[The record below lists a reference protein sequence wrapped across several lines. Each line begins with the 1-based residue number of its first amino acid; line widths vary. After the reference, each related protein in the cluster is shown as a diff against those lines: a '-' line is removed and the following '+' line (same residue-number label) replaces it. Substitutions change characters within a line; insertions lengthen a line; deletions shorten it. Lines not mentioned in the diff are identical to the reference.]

1 MDHSRGPLPV
11 IADPRRQ
18 QRDWRNLLLCVLAGL
33 AGAVA
38 TIVLRRL
45 GG

>member
-1 MDHSRGPLPV
+1 M
-11 IADPRRQ
+11 IADPRHP

-33 AGAVA
+33 AAAVVTLA
-38 TIVLRRL
+38 LRRL